1 MGTTIA
7 MGTVLFPQKMDS
19 GRKDPVRVN
28 GNVYLMNEFYRLFN
42 IKSGKLYLV
51 PTDRIEIW

>member
-1 MGTTIA
+1 
-7 MGTVLFPQKMDS
+7 MDS

-42 IKSGKLYLV
+42 IKSGKLYLAPV
-51 PTDRIEIW
+51 DRIEIW